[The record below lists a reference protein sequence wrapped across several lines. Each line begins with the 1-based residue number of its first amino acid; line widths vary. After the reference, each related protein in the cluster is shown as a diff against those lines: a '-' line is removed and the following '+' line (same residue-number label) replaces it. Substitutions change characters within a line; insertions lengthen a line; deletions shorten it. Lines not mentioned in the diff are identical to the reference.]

1 MAEPEKKDP
10 EKEPSSG
17 KNEPET
23 PKVSENGS
31 GPAGTPEPPQKP
43 GEPRRPQPESAK
55 PESRSPGTPDGAS
68 PSGRPENTEESSAKK
83 SGKDLDA
90 EWKAFNDLLQS
101 IWANGEKNGA
111 KASGPEQT
119 VNRPGASDSP
129 REDDIP
135 QIDRSRRSSR
145 IAALVAIV
153 TIFSVGAYLG
163 AGFYSVP
170 SGETAALYATGQ
182 FKLLI

>member
-1 MAEPEKKDP
+1 MSIDDYRWGRHPEPEKKDP
-10 EKEPSSG
+10 EKESSSG

-23 PKVSENGS
+23 PKVSGTGS
-31 GPAGTPEPPQKP
+31 EPAGTPEPPQKP
-43 GEPRRPQPESAK
+43 EEPRRAQPQPEK
-55 PESRSPGTPDGAS
+55 PEIRNPGTPNGDS
-68 PSGRPENTEESSAKK
+68 HSGRPEDTEESSAKK

-101 IWANGEKNGA
+101 IWANGGKNGPQ
-111 KASGPEQT
+111 ASGPQQ
-119 VNRPGASDSP
+119 PGKKTGTPESP

-153 TIFSVGAYLG
+153 AIFSVGAYKCSLRC
-163 AGFYSVP
+163 
-170 SGETAALYATGQ
+170 SGVVDLE
-182 FKLLI
+182 

>member
-1 MAEPEKKDP
+1 MSIDDYRWGRHPEPEKKDP

-43 GEPRRPQPESAK
+43 EEPRRPQPESAK

-135 QIDRSRRSSR
+135 DRK
-145 IAALVAIV
+145 
-153 TIFSVGAYLG
+153 SV
-163 AGFYSVP
+163 V
-170 SGETAALYATGQ
+170 
-182 FKLLI
+182 